1 MIFLYNMVAHL
12 RLRTHDLLN
21 EEIGNVITDILSAR
35 EKAECYGK
43 QLSNLKT
50 MGRIEFTF
58 ISCFFLFSCPLFQ
71 IYLS

>member
-35 EKAECYGK
+35 EIAECYGK

-58 ISCFFLFSCPLFQ
+58 ISCFFLF
-71 IYLS
+71 